1 VSSPARVR
9 RTATLPVT
17 PGADDA
23 NQIEVFQPVR
33 LQKATDEVCI
43 AVLDALRGGQ
53 FMVGDRLPREKD
65 LADRLEVSSNT
76 VSQALAILE
85 QAGIIRQRR
94 GRYGG
99 TYVVSLANVRSV
111 LASILATTR
120 SHSRAE
126 LRNLLELRRPLE
138 LQAAVLTAER
148 ADDDQLAQ
156 LRRIADALRPDLPTA
171 EFRATDVQ
179 FHLYLGEACGN
190 ARLRDYLR
198 SYFDEYQQVRDRFP
212 VRHLEFASAV
222 TSQQA
227 YREAITSR
235 KRRRIIA
242 AADEH
247 LGAVEELFLGER
259 LRFVS

>member
-1 VSSPARVR
+1 MSSPARVR
-9 RTATLPVT
+9 RTATLTVA
-17 PGADDA
+17 PGADEADR
-23 NQIEVFQPVR
+23 IGVFQPVR
-33 LQKATDEVCI
+33 VQKATDEVCI
-43 AVLDALRGGQ
+43 AVLDALRGGL
-53 FMVGDRLPREKD
+53 FTVGDRLPREKD
-65 LADRLEVSSNT
+65 LAERFEVSSNT

-85 QAGIIRQRR
+85 RAEIIRQRR

-99 TYVVSLANVRSV
+99 TYVVSLANVRAV
-111 LASILATTR
+111 LASILATSR
-120 SHSRAE
+120 SDSRAE

-148 ADDDQLAQ
+148 ADDEQLTQ
-156 LRRIADALRPDLPTA
+156 LRRIAEALRPDLPTA

-212 VRHLEFASAV
+212 VRHYELETAVQSQHAYFNAIASRDRA
-222 TSQQA
+222 
-227 YREAITSR
+227 
-235 KRRRIIA
+235 RIVA

-247 LGAVEELFLGER
+247 MGAVEELFLGAR
-259 LRFVS
+259 LQFA